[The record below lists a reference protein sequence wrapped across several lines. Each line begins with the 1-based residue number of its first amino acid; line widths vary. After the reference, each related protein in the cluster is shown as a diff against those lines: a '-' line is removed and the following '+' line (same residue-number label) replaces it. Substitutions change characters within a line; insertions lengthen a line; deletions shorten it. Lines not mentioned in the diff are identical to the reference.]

1 VKIVR
6 RMTVVVLGFLGISTI
21 AGAIPLILSP
31 SGELMH
37 MSLSMLQYSPFHSF
51 LIPGIILL
59 LANGAM
65 SLMVLFATLRR
76 WSGYGW
82 WVAFQGCVIA
92 GWIAIE
98 VFLLRSVVWPHYFYA
113 AIGLVLIVLGI
124 VLTREK
130 RTV

>member
-1 VKIVR
+1 MKIVR
-6 RMTVVVLGFLGISTI
+6 RMTVVVLGFLGISAI

-37 MSLSMLQYSPFHSF
+37 MPLSMLQYSPFHSF

-65 SLMVLFATLRR
+65 GLMVLFATLQR

-124 VLTREK
+124 VLTRENRK
-130 RTV
+130 A